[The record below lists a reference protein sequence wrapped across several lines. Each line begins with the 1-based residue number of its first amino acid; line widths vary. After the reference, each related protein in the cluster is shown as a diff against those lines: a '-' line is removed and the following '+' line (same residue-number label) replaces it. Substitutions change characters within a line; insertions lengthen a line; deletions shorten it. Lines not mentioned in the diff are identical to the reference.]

1 MNPLTLIRPN
11 IAQLIPYSSAR
22 EEYSGA
28 AGIFLDAN
36 EFPVGTYNR
45 YPNPEAKTLTSVLA
59 AQIGCTENQL
69 ILGNGSDEIIDF
81 VQRAFGIPGT
91 DSIIVC
97 PPTYSMYEVYA
108 NINNLQCIRIP
119 LTADF
124 QLDIPKILAQK
135 AKILYVCSPNNPT
148 GNDLENIEILLQNFE
163 GIVFLDEA
171 YIDFSPNNSKIE
183 LLQNYPNLIIAQT
196 LSKAKGLAGLRLG
209 IGIAHPELIAV
220 LKKIKP
226 PYNVSQAN
234 QELALQAVQN
244 WDPASVEPLIKE
256 REKLVEA
263 LNNIA
268 WVRRIFPSVTNFILV
283 EMNEA
288 DRVYTFLT
296 NRNIIV
302 RNRSKDVPNTLR
314 ITVGTPEENELLLKT
329 LAEFQ

>member
-22 EEYSGA
+22 EEYSGTS
-28 AGIFLDAN
+28 GIFLDAN
-36 EFPVGTYNR
+36 EFPEGNYNR

-59 AQIGCTENQL
+59 AQIGCAENQL

-97 PPTYSMYEVYA
+97 PPTYGMYEVYA

-183 LLQNYPNLIIAQT
+183 LLHNYPNLIIAQT

-268 WVRRIFPSVTNFILV
+268 WVCRIFPSVTNFILV

>member
-1 MNPLTLIRPN
+1 MNPLALTRPN

-22 EEYSGA
+22 EEYSGTS
-28 AGIFLDAN
+28 GIFLDAN

-59 AQIGCTENQL
+59 TQIGCAENQL

-97 PPTYSMYEVYA
+97 PPTYGMYEVYA

>member
-1 MNPLTLIRPN
+1 MNPLALTRPN

-22 EEYSGA
+22 EEYSGTS
-28 AGIFLDAN
+28 GIFLDAN

-59 AQIGCTENQL
+59 TQIGCAENQL

-183 LLQNYPNLIIAQT
+183 LLHNYPNLIIAQT